1 MTKTAAT
8 AVALILAALGV
19 TGAADEPEAW
29 VYFSPDSPDAS
40 RLFANLKSLGIRTR
54 PVLLTERYF
63 GSREPGEAWVATLE
77 ASGEVRVVDEEGL
90 REAERLGIRELP
102 AVALRRGKRTHLAS
116 GTGIDVKELLSCSK

>member
-8 AVALILAALGV
+8 LVLAALGV
-19 TGAADEPEAW
+19 MGASDEPEAR
-29 VYFSPDSPDAS
+29 VFFSPDSPDAS
-40 RLFANLKSLGIRTR
+40 RLFANLKSLGIRAR

-63 GSREPGEAWVATLE
+63 GSREPGEAWIATLE

-102 AVALRRGKRTHLAS
+102 AVAVRRGSRTHVAS
-116 GTGIDVKELLSCSK
+116 GAGIDVKELLSCSK